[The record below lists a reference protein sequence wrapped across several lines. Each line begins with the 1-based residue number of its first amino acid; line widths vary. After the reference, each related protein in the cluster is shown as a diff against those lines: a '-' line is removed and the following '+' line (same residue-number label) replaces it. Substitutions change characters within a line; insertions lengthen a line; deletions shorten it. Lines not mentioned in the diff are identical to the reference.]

1 MSSIGPSL
9 QAGRIQRRTPRDVK
23 FTTETN
29 GECAKGQKSLMAYDP
44 PKLNQDE
51 KENLNSYVARKE
63 NGAVTKENFN
73 QMSLGPDELLWSS
86 TGP

>member
-1 MSSIGPSL
+1 MW
-9 QAGRIQRRTPRDVK
+9 K

-63 NGAVTKENFN
+63 NEAVTKENFN
-73 QMSLGPDELLWSS
+73 
-86 TGP
+86 